1 MPSPEAFDMLHM
13 WKYYYVKK
21 VGRLSVA
28 VCVRPTTAIKSY
40 RPMKRINKLHL
51 DNIIL
56 LCQKGAARRVFTDP
70 VHCQLIAATAA
81 LLSFQYRPPWHR
93 SRAGGQ
99 KGIILYRLG
108 ESDSPAIVQSILY
121 RNLHTPH
128 KQPYPYLACPHTCPQ
143 SLRMPSSGS
152 SRCCQG

>member
-1 MPSPEAFDMLHM
+1 MSSGCTYPHSLVTGCFHGLVSQKDQPDPVVYTTHVVIL
-13 WKYYYVKK
+13 YYYVNP
-21 VGRLSVA
+21 A
-28 VCVRPTTAIKSY
+28 HPWNRP
-40 RPMKRINKLHL
+40 
-51 DNIIL
+51 
-56 LCQKGAARRVFTDP
+56 
-70 VHCQLIAATAA
+70 
-81 LLSFQYRPPWHR
+81 
-93 SRAGGQ
+93 RAGGQ

-128 KQPYPYLACPHTCPQ
+128 KQPYPYLACQHTCPQ